1 MIIRTWCQIQ
11 YYDVKIFQ
19 VRVFFFFS
27 NLITTF
33 LFYFDTYENNVVF
46 FQCKMTKDGYKI
58 YDLRPSVSTS
68 IFKYSKQDIGPERQ
82 KNAFLEDASRKLIRG
97 FSENRRKGA
106 IYYFQINI
114 NMYCYITFDPIHHQ
128 TV

>member
-1 MIIRTWCQIQ
+1 M
-11 YYDVKIFQ
+11 
-19 VRVFFFFS
+19 
-27 NLITTF
+27 
-33 LFYFDTYENNVVF
+33 FYFDTDENNVIF

-68 IFKYSKQDIGPERQ
+68 IFKYSKQNIGPERP

-97 FSENRRKGA
+97 CSEDRRKGA
-106 IYYFQINI
+106 IHYFQINI
-114 NMYCYITFDPIHHQ
+114 NMCCYITFDLIHHQ